1 MKNLFLV
8 VLFAS
13 YLVSQST
20 QAQTDSLIFKTG
32 TYMIGETKTMDRNVL
47 TFKTAYSDSD
57 FKIEWDGISEIYTD
71 TYFLITL
78 SNGSRHNG
86 NLRSVEPGKISIIT
100 NEGLEI
106 LTPHNDVVWLDDLDK
121 GFWNKLY
128 FSIDIGFDLTKA
140 NNLAQFSAGSTLGYV
155 AERWSIDGYYNRL
168 SSTQDDV
175 DDIKRTD
182 TGVGYKYFLP
192 KDWYPLIYFDALS
205 NTEQSLDLRTSW
217 RIGMGKYV
225 IHTNSLYW
233 GFSLGANNNNE
244 KFSYETESVNS
255 WEGFMGTE
263 LNLFNI
269 GDLSLATTF
278 IAYPSMTDKGRW
290 RADFNFDVKY
300 EMPFDDDFYIKL
312 RTSANYDNQQSETGS
327 ELDYVFHTGFGWEW

>member
-1 MKNLFLV
+1 MKNLFLP
-8 VLFAS
+8 VLFFS
-13 YLVSQST
+13 FIVSQST

-32 TYMIGETKTMDRNVL
+32 TYMIGEAKTMDRNVL
-47 TFKTAYSDSD
+47 TFKTKYSDSD

-78 SNGSRHNG
+78 TDGSRYNG
-86 NLRSVEPGKISIIT
+86 NLKSVEPGKVSIIT
-100 NEGLEI
+100 DEGQEI

-121 GFWNKLY
+121 GFWKKLY
-128 FSIDIGFDLTKA
+128 FSIDIGIDLTKA
-140 NNLAQFSAGSTLGYV
+140 NNLQQFSAGSTLGYV
-155 AERWSIDGYYNRL
+155 AERWSLDSYYSRL

-182 TGVGYKYFLP
+182 GGIGYKYFLP
-192 KDWYPLIYFDALS
+192 RDWYPLISLDALS

-217 RIGMGKYV
+217 RLGMGKYV
-225 IHTNSLYW
+225 LHTNRLYW
-233 GFSLGANNNNE
+233 GFSLGVNNNNE
-244 KFSYETESVNS
+244 QFSYETESSNS

-269 GDLSLATTF
+269 GDLSLSTKLTAF
-278 IAYPSMTDKGRW
+278 PSLTDRGRW
-290 RADFNFDVKY
+290 RADFSFDAKY

-312 RTSANYDNQQSETGS
+312 STSANFDNQETENGS
-327 ELDYVFHTGFGWEW
+327 QLDYVFHTGFGWEW

>member
-1 MKNLFLV
+1 MKNLILV
-8 VLFAS
+8 VLFFS
-13 YLVSQST
+13 CIVSQSA
-20 QAQTDSLIFKTG
+20 QAQTDSLIFKAG
-32 TYMIGETKTMDRNVL
+32 TYMIGEAKTMDRNVL
-47 TFKTAYSDSD
+47 TFKTKYSDSD
-57 FKIEWDGISEIYTD
+57 FKIEWDGVSEIYTD

-78 SNGSRHNG
+78 TDGSRYNG
-86 NLRSVEPGKISIIT
+86 NLKSIEPGKISIIT
-100 NEGLEI
+100 DEGQEI

-128 FSIDIGFDLTKA
+128 FTIDVGIDLTKA
-140 NNLAQFSAGSTLGYV
+140 NNLAQYSAGSTLGYV
-155 AERWSIDGYYNRL
+155 AERWSVNSYFNRL

-182 TGVGYKYFLP
+182 GGVGYKYFLP
-192 KDWYPLIYFDALS
+192 KDWYPLISFDALS

-225 IHTNSLYW
+225 FHTNRLYW
-233 GFSLGANNNNE
+233 GFSLGTNNNNE
-244 KFSYETESVNS
+244 KFSYETESSNS

-269 GDLSLATTF
+269 GDLSLSTKFTAF
-278 IAYPSMTDKGRW
+278 PSFTDKGRW
-290 RADFNFDVKY
+290 RADFNFETKY
-300 EMPFDDDFYIKL
+300 EMPFDDNFYIKL
-312 RTSANYDNQQSETGS
+312 STSANFDNKPSEDGS